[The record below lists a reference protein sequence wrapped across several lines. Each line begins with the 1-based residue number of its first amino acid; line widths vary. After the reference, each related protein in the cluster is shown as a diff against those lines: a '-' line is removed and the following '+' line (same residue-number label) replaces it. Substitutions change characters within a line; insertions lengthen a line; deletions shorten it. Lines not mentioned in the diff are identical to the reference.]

1 MERKDVLIKSKHE
14 PEDRTMHGWMSDD
27 ALNDSYCSIKQK
39 IG

>member
-1 MERKDVLIKSKHE
+1 MELYKTLRSD
-14 PEDRTMHGWMSDD
+14 GWMSDD

>member
-1 MERKDVLIKSKHE
+1 MELYKILRSD
-14 PEDRTMHGWMSDD
+14 GWMSDD